1 MFLFRGAAARAA
13 GAASLLLACV
23 AMESGCSSQ
32 GAIPAPGTSGALAR
46 APQLAAASARADAVV
61 ATVPSLQSL
70 GVRDEGPAPA
80 TDALHLVVTLGI
92 RNEAKL
98 DRLIAEQTN
107 KGSAQYRH
115 WLSNDAFKQSFAP
128 AEGDYRRVVAALQG
142 AGFHVDTTYDNRT
155 VVDVTATVAG
165 AERFFKTTIHRVRQS
180 GQDRVYANV
189 RPAYAPSE
197 LAGLIVSVDGLNTI
211 VVVRSEHVPVARGA
225 RPAIQPM
232 AGSNALLFG
241 PISQATGARGYGPLA
256 FTAGYDLPIR
266 HKNAKGKPYDG
277 LGRASGIVID
287 ADFAESDLRTFL
299 TYFKI
304 ARTGPATKRI
314 LLQGGPPQGDAAADS
329 LEAAL
334 DAEAL
339 VGDAPGTALSVYEIP
354 KLSNGAITDAYNRVA
369 SDNKVDTVNSSFGG
383 CEALLGAKTM
393 KAWTVIFKQAVA
405 KGITFHAST
414 GDGGGGLCANAPA
427 SSPYVVAVGGTA
439 LTVGTGGAWAS
450 EAAWIGGGGGIS
462 TMFALPAWQA
472 GVAGTVSRGRNS
484 PDVALDAD
492 PYSGFALYFTG
503 SWNTQFN
510 PIGGTSLSS
519 PIFGAAV
526 TEIDQMNDGRAGLIG
541 SSLYGILKNQGYG
554 SGASANF
561 HDITQGNN
569 GVYYAAPGY
578 DLSTGIGSIDAFN
591 IGGLL

>member
-1 MFLFRGAAARAA
+1 MPA
-13 GAASLLLACV
+13 
-23 AMESGCSSQ
+23 
-32 GAIPAPGTSGALAR
+32 APGAQSYGSAQPALA
-46 APQLAAASARADAVV
+46 QASGRADAVV

-70 GVRDEGPAPA
+70 GVSDEGPAPSS
-80 TDALHLVVTLGI
+80 DSLHLVLTLGL

-98 DRLIAEQTN
+98 DRLIVEQTT
-107 KGSAQYRH
+107 KGSAQYGR
-115 WLSNDAFKQSFAP
+115 WLSNGEFNQSFAP
-128 AEGDYRRVVAALQG
+128 AQGDYRRVASALQK
-142 AGFHVDTTYDNRT
+142 AGFRVDATYDNRT
-155 VVDVTATVAG
+155 VVDATGTIATI
-165 AERFFKTTIHRVRQS
+165 ERFFKTTIHRVRQT
-180 GQDRVYANV
+180 GQARAYANT
-189 RPAYAPSE
+189 RPAYAPSA
-197 LAGLIVSVDGLNTI
+197 LSGLLVSVDGLNTI
-211 VVVRSEHVPVARGA
+211 VAVRADHVLVSPGA
-225 RPAIQPM
+225 RRTSLPLA
-232 AGSNALLFG
+232 AASSLLFG
-241 PISQATGARGYGPLA
+241 PISEATGARGYGPLA
-256 FTAGYDLPIR
+256 FSVGYDLPIR
-266 HKNAKGKPYDG
+266 HANAQGKHYDG

-287 ADFAESDLRTFL
+287 ADFAESDLRAFL

-314 LLQGGPPQGDAAADS
+314 LLQGGPPQGDASADS

-354 KLSNGAITDAYNRVA
+354 KLSNGAITDAYNRVV
-369 SDNKVDTVNSSFGG
+369 SDNKVDTVNSSFGA
-383 CEALLGAKTM
+383 CEVDIGSKTL

-414 GDGGGGLCANAPA
+414 GDSGGSLCASAPA

-439 LTVGTGGAWAS
+439 LTVGTGGAWAA
-450 EAAWIGGGGGIS
+450 EAAWAGGGGGIS
-462 TMFALPAWQA
+462 TAFALPAWQA
-472 GVAGTVSRGRNS
+472 GLAGSVNRGRNI

-526 TEIDQMNDGRAGLIG
+526 TEIDQMRNGRSGLLG
-541 SSLYGILKNQGYG
+541 SSLYGVLGSHGYG
-554 SGASANF
+554 SGTSANF

-569 GVYYAAPGY
+569 GIYYATPGY
-578 DLSTGIGSIDAFN
+578 DLSTGIGSIDAWN